1 MDSTNVAIVGL
12 GTVGS
17 GVAQIL
23 IQHHERVSRH
33 AGKNLVLRHA
43 VVQDL
48 SKPRDCPLPE
58 GLLTDDLSRITQDPE
73 VQIVA
78 QLMGGLEPA
87 RTVMLQLLE
96 SGKDIVTAN
105 KALLAVHGPELFER
119 ARELGRS
126 IAFEA
131 SVAGGI
137 PIITNIAQ
145 CLSANQITSLSGIL
159 NGTSNFIVSRMEE
172 AETNYQDAVREAQ
185 QRGYAEADPT
195 MDVDGTDAVQKLS
208 ILAHLAFGARPRW
221 NEIPRTGIQDF
232 DPADLRYARE
242 LGYRIKLLAVAQLT
256 EPGLELH
263 VSPTLVRHGTPLGE
277 VRGAYNA
284 VDVNGD
290 AVGRVFFHGLGAG
303 RMPTA
308 SAVMADMIDTALGR
322 TQLTFRTLEL
332 WSRQAARV
340 ELADPNAVTGRYYL
354 RLTADDH
361 PGVLAEVTGILG
373 RQQISIASVIQHE
386 PDSKVSSPGVPLVI
400 MTHGATEGAVN
411 QAVESLENLASI
423 RQKIVKMR
431 VLD

>member
-1 MDSTNVAIVGL
+1 
-12 GTVGS
+12 
-17 GVAQIL
+17 
-23 IQHHERVSRH
+23 
-33 AGKNLVLRHA
+33 
-43 VVQDL
+43 
-48 SKPRDCPLPE
+48 
-58 GLLTDDLSRITQDPE
+58 
-73 VQIVA
+73 
-78 QLMGGLEPA
+78 
-87 RTVMLQLLE
+87 
-96 SGKDIVTAN
+96 
-105 KALLAVHGPELFER
+105 
-119 ARELGRS
+119 
-126 IAFEA
+126 
-131 SVAGGI
+131 
-137 PIITNIAQ
+137 
-145 CLSANQITSLSGIL
+145 
-159 NGTSNFIVSRMEE
+159 SRMEE
-172 AETNYQDAVREAQ
+172 AETNYEDAVSEAQ

-256 EPGLELH
+256 ESGLELH

-303 RMPTA
+303 QMPTA

-332 WSRQAARV
+332 WSQQAARV
-340 ELADPNAVTGRYYL
+340 ELADPKAVTGRYYL

-373 RQQISIASVIQHE
+373 RKQISIASVIQHE
-386 PDSKVSSPGVPLVI
+386 PNPEVSSPGVPLVI
-400 MTHGATEGAVN
+400 MTHGTTEGAMN
-411 QAVESLENLASI
+411 QAVEALENLDSI

-431 VLD
+431 ILD